1 MKVVEAQ
8 KHFMTFTEALRMN
21 KPYSYSQPNQTPLAY
36 RPRQAAEKLG
46 ISLSSLDRLTKRGD
60 IPVSRV
66 GGFRLYPHEAL
77 VKWLNSKVNN

>member
-1 MKVVEAQ
+1 
-8 KHFMTFTEALRMN
+8 MTFTEALRMK
-21 KPYSYSQPNQTPLAY
+21 KPHGCSQPNQSPLAY

>member
-1 MKVVEAQ
+1 
-8 KHFMTFTEALRMN
+8 MTFTEALRMN
-21 KPYSYSQPNQTPLAY
+21 KPHGCSQPNQPPLAS